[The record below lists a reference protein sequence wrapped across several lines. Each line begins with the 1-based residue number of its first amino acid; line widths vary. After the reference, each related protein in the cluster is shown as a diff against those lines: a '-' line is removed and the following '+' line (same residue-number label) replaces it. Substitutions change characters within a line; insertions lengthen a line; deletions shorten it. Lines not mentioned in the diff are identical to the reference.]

1 MKKMLKQ
8 KSAAT
13 AVALQRGVTL
23 TETLLV
29 LAVAAIL
36 AAAAY
41 RAYAVANND
50 ARTNDLSNATIALV
64 GKIKQVWGTDSDYS
78 GLDGNKAADA
88 LHNSGVLPSAFRRE
102 GTGTSA
108 RIKDSFG
115 YDVTFHGTPGAFSV
129 GFTNLSKEA
138 CSVLAGAL
146 VGVAHTIYV
155 GRATA
160 TTNNG
165 RITISGGKEYKGPNI
180 ATDSGLDGTAL
191 SDIAGCGVS
200 APANR
205 KLVAIIR

>member
-1 MKKMLKQ
+1 MNQTARQ
-8 KSAAT
+8 KSAAY
-13 AVALQRGVTL
+13 LQRGVTL

-41 RAYAVANND
+41 RAYAVANAD
-50 ARTNDLSNATIALV
+50 ARSNDLNNAAISLI
-64 GKIKQVWGTDSDYS
+64 GKVKQVWGTDSDYS
-78 GLDGNKAADA
+78 GIDGNKAADA
-88 LHNSGVLPSAFRRE
+88 LFNSGVLPAAFRRE

-108 RIKDSFG
+108 RIKDPFG
-115 YDVTFHGTPGAFSV
+115 YDVTFHGVPGAFSI
-129 GFTNLSKEA
+129 GFTNLTKDA
-138 CSVLAGAL
+138 CSTLAGAL

-160 TTNNG
+160 SAQSG
-165 RITISGGKEYKGPNI
+165 SISISGGKEYKGPNI
-180 ATDSGLDGTAL
+180 TTNSGLDGTAL
-191 SDIAGCGVS
+191 ADIAGCGVS